1 MQSSLLGGGTVLS
14 CLFRYNNTEFS
25 VGMGNDPKNNIK
37 SIRISVLFLACVCG
51 KVIVTR
57 KEKPRLIFVSA
68 VQSCLFRG
76 YNTNY
81 LFCWKNGS
89 VFPFSM

>member
-1 MQSSLLGGGTVLS
+1 MQSSLLGWGTVLS

-76 YNTNY
+76 NNTE
-81 LFCWKNGS
+81 FSVGMENGS
-89 VFPFSM
+89 VLSFSI